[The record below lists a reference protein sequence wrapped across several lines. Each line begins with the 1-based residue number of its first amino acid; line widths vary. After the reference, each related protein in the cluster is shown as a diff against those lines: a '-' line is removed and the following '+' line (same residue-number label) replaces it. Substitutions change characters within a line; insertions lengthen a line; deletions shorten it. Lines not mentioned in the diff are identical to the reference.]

1 MLDMRYIR
9 DHVAEVKENA
19 RRRRVTVDI
28 DELVALDDRRLVAL
42 KQVEEVLRER
52 NEVAERMKSAT
63 QKSVQD

>member
-42 KQVEEVLRER
+42 KQVEEACRTER
-52 NEVAERMKSAT
+52 SG
-63 QKSVQD
+63 